1 VCERGAN
8 RVCVEVPLWLLSLDP
23 PEPPMLG
30 QSDESCTPEP
40 PPGGVPGSVG
50 AAGAV
55 GLGCCVS
62 TPEVSEPFEGAG
74 ELSANATD
82 PP

>member
-23 PEPPMLG
+23 
-30 QSDESCTPEP
+30 PEP